1 MEPHLFQ
8 SIKRPPYGGELLA
21 SNMDLRGAT
30 WMVRSLG
37 ESVSM
42 VHVME
47 NGDVFAGGWDG
58 HLIRWDEEGNVRWTA
73 QTGNRISALAVN
85 EQAVVVT
92 SGLHLVALDPG
103 TGEQRWKVALEG
115 SADDVRWW
123 NDALLAVSSVYDIE
137 HNDFIESAL
146 WKFDVDG
153 ECLWVERMD
162 ERPWSVLELGDECY
176 AGLGRPRCGWLTLSD
191 EPPFEHHLPPT
202 SYPVMSGVSGR
213 ERLLFGQ
220 TDGSVVDHKSTVL
233 STESGAVEHLNLLS
247 QGFAA
252 STDEGHL
259 AVRSDEGKLRW
270 ESKGDPI
277 TAQHRG
283 LIADETNLF
292 WVARASEVTG
302 QLSVY
307 DSGDGSILASTA
319 LSRVRSISSTETRTA
334 VGCDDGEV
342 LVWDSTLLAR
352 RLNQESTSND
362 EPVSDRKAAL
372 QAKLLALRQS
382 K

>member
-1 MEPHLFQ
+1 
-8 SIKRPPYGGELLA
+8 
-21 SNMDLRGAT
+21 
-30 WMVRSLG
+30 MVRSLG

-42 VHVME
+42 VYVME

-73 QTGNRISALAVN
+73 QTGNRISAIAVS
-85 EQAVVVT
+85 EQVVVVT

-103 TGEQRWKVALEG
+103 TGEQRWNVALEG

-123 NDALLAVSSVYDIE
+123 NDDLLAVSSVYDIE

-153 ECLWVERMD
+153 KCLWVERMD
-162 ERPWSVLELGDECY
+162 ERPWSVLELGNERY
-176 AGLGRPRCGWLTLSD
+176 AGLGRPRCGWLTLS
-191 EPPFEHHLPPT
+191 ENPPFEHHLPPT
-202 SYPVMSGVSGR
+202 SYPVMSGASGR
-213 ERLLFGQ
+213 EHLLFGQ
-220 TDGSVVDHKSTVL
+220 TDGSVVNEKSAVL
-233 STESGAVEHLNLLS
+233 STESGAVEHLSMLS

-259 AVRSDEGKLRW
+259 TVRSDDGTLRW

-283 LIADETNLF
+283 LIADGTNLF
-292 WVARASEVTG
+292 WAARASEHKG
-302 QLSVY
+302 QLSIH
-307 DSGDGSILASTA
+307 DSSDGSILASTS

-352 RLNQESTSND
+352 RLSQESTSNA
-362 EPVSDRKAAL
+362 EPVNDRKAAL
-372 QAKLLALRQS
+372 QAKLLALRQT

>member
-1 MEPHLFQ
+1 
-8 SIKRPPYGGELLA
+8 
-21 SNMDLRGAT
+21 MDLRGAT

-42 VHVME
+42 VNVME

-58 HLIRWDEEGNVRWTA
+58 HLIRWDEEGTILWTA
-73 QTGNRISALAVN
+73 QTGNRISAIAVSD
-85 EQAVVVT
+85 QAIVVT
-92 SGLHLVALDPG
+92 SGLHLVALDPH
-103 TGEQRWKVALEG
+103 TGEQHWKVALEG

-123 NDALLAVSSVYDIE
+123 DGSILAVSSVYDIE

-146 WKFDVDG
+146 WKFDVNG

-162 ERPWSVLELGDECY
+162 ERPWSVLELGGQCY

-191 EPPFEHHLPPT
+191 SPPFEHHLPPT
-202 SYPVMSGVSGR
+202 SFPVMSGVSGR

-220 TDGSVVDHKSTVL
+220 TDGSVVDHKATVL
-233 STESGAVEHLNLLS
+233 SIESGAVEHLSMLS

-252 STDEGHL
+252 STDAGHL
-259 AVRSDEGKLRW
+259 SVRNDDGTLQW

-277 TAQHRG
+277 SAQDSGFVAEERS
-283 LIADETNLF
+283 LF
-292 WVARASEVTG
+292 WLARASELNG
-302 QLSVY
+302 QLSVH
-307 DSGDGSILASTA
+307 DSSDGSLLASTS
-319 LSRVRSISSTETRTA
+319 LSRVRSISSTKTRTA

-342 LVWDSTLLAR
+342 LVWDSALLAR
-352 RLNQESTSND
+352 RLNQESSSSN
-362 EPVSDRKAAL
+362 EPVDDRKAAL